1 MSEKMY
7 TRLFRLYPSCFRK
20 KYEGEAL
27 QLIRDRLRDE
37 TGFFKRARLGWDL
50 VADVL
55 TGLPQAYRNSYA
67 MTEEAPASPNAEGIP
82 SFKVLDKEPLG
93 RGSILFGGTLSLGT
107 IVAFGFLLSSPI
119 AYMPLSGSNG
129 RMSPIESVME
139 RLNRATTPDTSAGES
154 EGASQSTSVG
164 ASQRQTRPRA
174 DAGASK
180 PDAPALPSV
189 STKGVDKQD
198 QFVSIQTQNALP
210 ESTKRDGFGR
220 PSERTSLQRDIVA
233 PVAKGASLDAAER
246 HRVITGAV
254 ANLRQ
259 HYFNREVAQETA
271 NTLLAYERKGDDDA
285 AKDGVVFADLLT
297 RQMRDAS
304 HDMHLVVEYSRDI
317 LPEHPPNP
325 TAENLARYRKAME
338 QQNCMFRKVEI
349 LSYNIGYVKLDFF
362 PDTSVCEST
371 ATTAMA
377 TLNHTSAIIFD
388 LRDNSGGFPRMV
400 SLIASYLFDHPEYL
414 YSPKGAPTEE
424 SWTHSPIPG
433 NTLADKPVYVL
444 TSASTWSGAEQ
455 FSYNLKMLKR
465 ATLVGETTRGGSHA
479 GVFHR
484 IDDHFGMGIPEVKA
498 INPFGKADWEGVGV
512 EPDVKVRAAEALET
526 AVKLA
531 EASVGAK

>member
-7 TRLFRLYPSCFRK
+7 TRLLRLYPSCFRK

-67 MTEEAPASPNAEGIP
+67 VTEEAPAAPNVEGIP

-119 AYMPLSGSNG
+119 AYLPLSGSNG

-139 RLNRATTPDTSAGES
+139 RLNRATTPDTTAGES
-154 EGASQSTSVG
+154 EDASQSTFVG
-164 ASQRQTRPRA
+164 ASQRQPRPWPA
-174 DAGASK
+174 EAPSASK

-189 STKGVDKQD
+189 ST
-198 QFVSIQTQNALP
+198 NA
-210 ESTKRDGFGR
+210 
-220 PSERTSLQRDIVA
+220 TSLQRDIVA
-233 PVAKGASLDAAER
+233 PVAKDASLDAAER

-271 NTLLAYERKGDDDA
+271 DSLLAYERKGDDDA

-338 QQNCMFRKVEI
+338 QQNCMFRKIEI
-349 LSYNIGYVKLDFF
+349 LSHNIGYLKLDFF

-371 ATTAMA
+371 ATTAMV

-388 LRDNSGGFPRMV
+388 LRDNSGGFPGMV
-400 SLIASYLFDHPEYL
+400 SLIASYLFDHPEYM
-414 YSPKGAPTEE
+414 YSPRGAPTEE